1 MVNDEELDLL
11 VRNYQQL
18 TPTQQDVLREQVRE
32 RAKMLR
38 AAMLLDLFRR
48 LLFWLRRR
56 SAAAHLSALDDRMLK
71 DIGLHRSEI
80 ESAVRGGPMEHIER
94 GRLQSKDDCCA
105 SMTPAA

>member
-56 SAAAHLSALDDRMLK
+56 SAAAHLSAWMTGCSKTLVFTAA
-71 DIGLHRSEI
+71 RS
-80 ESAVRGGPMEHIER
+80 SRRCAAVPWSISNAGVFRAKTTVVP
-94 GRLQSKDDCCA
+94 
-105 SMTPAA
+105 P